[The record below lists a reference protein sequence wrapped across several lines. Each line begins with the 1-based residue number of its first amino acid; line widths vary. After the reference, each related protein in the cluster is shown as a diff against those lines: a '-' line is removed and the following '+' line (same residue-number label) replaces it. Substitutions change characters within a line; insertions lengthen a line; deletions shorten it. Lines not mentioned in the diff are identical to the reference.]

1 MQFVKDDEELHNY
14 LEPHQISVGT
24 AGGLEAGIHA
34 IRHTISSLGSSNKY
48 ALLSVDFTNAF
59 NRCSRQAFLDA
70 CQIHT
75 PYLARYI
82 HYAYGS
88 PTRFITST

>member
-1 MQFVKDDEELHNY
+1 MQFVKDDEELHDY

-24 AGGLEAGIHA
+24 AGGLEAGIHV
-34 IRHTISSLGSSNKY
+34 IRHTISSLGSSSKY

-59 NRCSRQAFLDA
+59 NRCSRQAFIDA

-75 PYLARYI
+75 RYLARYI
-82 HYAYGS
+82 HMHMDL
-88 PTRFITST
+88 RHCFIQST